1 MDARR
6 DQVRNDAVQVFVSQW
21 LVSAD
26 LASIIFN
33 TVPNCRQVRGIGSD
47 LSPPDRN
54 ALFVV
59 KVSVFN
65 GPNLNL
71 LGQREPDQYGSRTL
85 QDIMQELEQFAESCD
100 VELDH
105 MQTNS
110 EGELVDAIQQAGRDE
125 VEYIII
131 NPAGYTHTSVAIRD
145 ALLAVDIPFV
155 EVHLSA
161 VSSREPFRQ
170 VTYFS
175 DIAMGVVSGFRGE
188 SYLLALQAILNRIE
202 P

>member
-1 MDARR
+1 M
-6 DQVRNDAVQVFVSQW
+6 RNFASE
-21 LVSAD
+21 LSA
-26 LASIIFN
+26 LGEEQLI
-33 TVPNCRQVRGIGSD
+33 
-47 LSPPDRN
+47 
-54 ALFVV
+54 VV
-59 KVSVFN
+59 KVRVFN

-71 LGQREPDQYGSRTL
+71 LGQREPGQYGNRSLT
-85 QDIMQELEQFAESCD
+85 DIMQELEQFAGTCG

-110 EGELVDAIQQAGRDE
+110 EGEMVDAVQQAGTDE
-125 VEYIII
+125 IDYIII

-170 VTYFS
+170 ISYFS
-175 DIAMGVVSGFRGE
+175 DIAIGVISGFRGE

>member
-1 MDARR
+1 VINIR
-6 DQVRNDAVQVFVSQW
+6 
-21 LVSAD
+21 
-26 LASIIFN
+26 
-33 TVPNCRQVRGIGSD
+33 
-47 LSPPDRN
+47 
-54 ALFVV
+54 
-59 KVSVFN
+59 VFN

-71 LGQREPDQYGSRTL
+71 LGQREPAQYGQRSL
-85 QDIMQELEQFAESCD
+85 QEIMQELEQFADSCG

-110 EGELVDAIQQAGRDE
+110 EGEMVDAIQQAGKDE
-125 VEYIII
+125 VDYIII
-131 NPAGYTHTSVAIRD
+131 NPAGYTHTSVAMRD
-145 ALLAVDIPFV
+145 ALLAVEIPFV

-170 VTYFS
+170 ITYFS
-175 DIAMGVVSGFRGE
+175 DIAMGVISGFRGE

>member
-1 MDARR
+1 
-6 DQVRNDAVQVFVSQW
+6 
-21 LVSAD
+21 
-26 LASIIFN
+26 
-33 TVPNCRQVRGIGSD
+33 
-47 LSPPDRN
+47 
-54 ALFVV
+54 VV
-59 KVSVFN
+59 KVCVFN

-71 LGQREPDQYGSRTL
+71 LGQREPGQYGSRSL
-85 QDIMQELEQFAESCD
+85 QEIMQELEQFADSCD

-110 EGELVDAIQQAGRDE
+110 EGEMVDVIQQAGRDE
-125 VEYIII
+125 ADYIII

-145 ALLAVDIPFV
+145 ALLAVDIPFI

-170 VTYFS
+170 ITYFS
-175 DIAMGVVSGFRGE
+175 DIAMGVVSGFLGE

>member
-1 MDARR
+1 M
-6 DQVRNDAVQVFVSQW
+6 
-21 LVSAD
+21 
-26 LASIIFN
+26 
-33 TVPNCRQVRGIGSD
+33 
-47 LSPPDRN
+47 
-54 ALFVV
+54 V
-59 KVSVFN
+59 KVCVFN

-71 LGQREPDQYGSRTL
+71 LGQREPGQYGSRSL
-85 QDIMQELEQFAESCD
+85 QDIMRELEQFADSCE

-110 EGELVDAIQQAGRDE
+110 EGEMVDAIQQAGGDG
-125 VEYIII
+125 VDYIII

-161 VSSREPFRQ
+161 VTAREPFRQ
-170 VTYFS
+170 VSYFS
-175 DIAMGVVSGFRGE
+175 DIAMGVISGFRGE
-188 SYLLALQAILNRIE
+188 GYLLALQAILNRIE

>member
-1 MDARR
+1 M
-6 DQVRNDAVQVFVSQW
+6 
-21 LVSAD
+21 
-26 LASIIFN
+26 
-33 TVPNCRQVRGIGSD
+33 
-47 LSPPDRN
+47 
-54 ALFVV
+54 V
-59 KVSVFN
+59 KIRVFN

-71 LGQREPDQYGSRTL
+71 LGQREPGQYGQRSLT
-85 QDIMQELEQFAESCD
+85 DIMQELETFAESCG

-105 MQTNS
+105 FQTNS
-110 EGELVDAIQQAGRDE
+110 EGGMVDAIQQAGKDG
-125 VEYIII
+125 VAYIII

-161 VSSREPFRQ
+161 VSAREPFRQ

-175 DIAMGVVSGFRGE
+175 DVAIGVISGFRGE

>member
-1 MDARR
+1 MAK
-6 DQVRNDAVQVFVSQW
+6 VR
-21 LVSAD
+21 
-26 LASIIFN
+26 
-33 TVPNCRQVRGIGSD
+33 
-47 LSPPDRN
+47 
-54 ALFVV
+54 
-59 KVSVFN
+59 VFN

-71 LGQREPDQYGSRTL
+71 LGQREPAQYGQRSL
-85 QDIMQELEQFAESCD
+85 LEIMQELEQFALDCGL
-100 VELDH
+100 ELDH

-110 EGELVDAIQQAGRDE
+110 EGEMVDAIQQAGIDD
-125 VEYIII
+125 VDYIII

-145 ALLAVDIPFV
+145 ALLAVAVPFV

-170 VTYFS
+170 VSYFS
-175 DIAMGVVSGFRGE
+175 DIAMGVISGFRGE